1 MTAYTED
8 EKHRHY
14 LGEEFLT
21 WLWYRCETRG
31 GTFELP
37 DENGIPRE
45 FGVLFDDFLVL
56 RADERLPAE
65 AGIADEDLFESAE
78 SVLRRGAPSRTAEA
92 GVALLRG
99 KKLARARL
107 QVADG
112 RRSWA
117 LVLDGTEMCLRSVK
131 PPKPEAEDAR
141 EREKESLDALFAL
154 SDLLDHLYRLFL
166 AERLSPRFREAVI
179 PEMGEWM
186 LAKSRF
192 GAGESAA
199 AGADAGEEV

>member
-1 MTAYTED
+1 MSTYTED
-8 EKHRHY
+8 EAHRHY

-21 WLWYRCETRG
+21 WLWYRCETDG

-37 DENGIPRE
+37 DENGILRE

-56 RADERLPAE
+56 RADERVPSE
-65 AGIADEDLFESAE
+65 AGLSDDDLFESTE

-107 QVADG
+107 QISDA

-117 LVLDGTEMCLRSVK
+117 CVLDGTEMCLRSVK
-131 PPKPEAEDAR
+131 PPKPDAEDAR
-141 EREKESLDALFAL
+141 EREKEGLDALFAL

-166 AERLSPRFREAVI
+166 AQRLGPRFREAVI
-179 PEMGEWM
+179 PAMGEWM
-186 LAKSRF
+186 LAKSRLGSEDG
-192 GAGESAA
+192 GAERADES
-199 AGADAGEEV
+199 

>member
-1 MTAYTED
+1 M
-8 EKHRHY
+8 
-14 LGEEFLT
+14 
-21 WLWYRCETRG
+21 
-31 GTFELP
+31 
-37 DENGIPRE
+37 
-45 FGVLFDDFLVL
+45 LFDDFLVL
-56 RADERLPAE
+56 RADERMPAE
-65 AGIADEDLFESAE
+65 AGLSDDDLFESAE

-99 KKLARARL
+99 KKLSRARL

-112 RRSWA
+112 TRSWA

-179 PEMGEWM
+179 PSMGEWM
-186 LAKSRF
+186 LAKSRL
-192 GAGESAA
+192 GAEEG
-199 AGADAGEEV
+199 GADSAEESEEP